1 MEYRSWNNNWTVG
14 KYEIHGGCM
23 ESWPCQ
29 HWIKNIQ
36 TKKMSIRY
44 GTEIYKMLK
53 KDNLSHPHFEEYKD
67 YKGVQEDLS
76 DTDEID
82 ESEFYRKEEE
92 EMKKLQEKRALDSLI
107 DKTKASS
114 RLEKLKKQN
123 SICK

>member
-1 MEYRSWNNNWTVG
+1 MEYNFWNKKWTVG
-14 KYEIHGGCM
+14 NYEIHSGCM

-67 YKGVQEDLS
+67 YKDIQDIFDAE
-76 DTDEID
+76 EID

-92 EMKKLQEKRALDSLI
+92 EIKQLKEKRELDLLI

-123 SICK
+123 SVCK